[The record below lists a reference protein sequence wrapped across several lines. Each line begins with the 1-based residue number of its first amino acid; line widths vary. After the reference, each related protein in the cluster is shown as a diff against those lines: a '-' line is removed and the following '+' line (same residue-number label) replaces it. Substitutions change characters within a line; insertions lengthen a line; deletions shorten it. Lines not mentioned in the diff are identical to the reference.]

1 MTLRGLEATFLPGE
15 PPRAGQLALWRATGT
30 TGRTDRSAPP
40 GRTTRT
46 GGATPL
52 ATDPPPAATAQ
63 PGDGWSVRFDDVPFD
78 DAVRTMLTVLVP
90 DRTGRPRR
98 RRVEAYVLPIDRTLA
113 LLPALIA
120 DGHQH
125 LTASL
130 QAWSYALLGGL
141 RVISRG
147 RLRPVAS
154 GSGQLTVRA
163 GPLDPDDAEWLRRL
177 AEAFPTTG
185 YAVPAGAR
193 GSALTAPGV
202 LIRSAWDALADAL
215 ASGDGPP
222 AAAAPVGRW
231 LADVDRELRTAVRLV
246 LRIVAPEATAVPG
259 DADGA
264 FAVVPQLR
272 AVADP
277 GLVLD
282 VDQLWQASD
291 DVLARFGT
299 EVEQD
304 LLIALRRAA
313 RVFPPLA
320 GALAGQTP
328 GRLPLTDDDLDVL
341 LGAGTGELTAAGVE
355 VLWPAELLRQ
365 GPTLT
370 AGTRRPAAVA
380 AAGLTMD
387 EVLDFQWQAT
397 VDGQRLSD
405 AEVDALAEAKRPLVR
420 MRGRWIRLD
429 PGQLRRL
436 RSRRGRLDAVR
447 ALAAALTGTLDVA
460 GETVEFRPDPALAA
474 AAETLRRTGSAVTEA
489 VEPPGLA
496 ATLRPYQR
504 RGLAWLAG
512 MCDSGLGGCLA
523 DDMGLG
529 KTIQIIALHLHRGPL
544 RHGPTLVVCPTSLLG
559 NWARE
564 LDRFAPRVPVRRY
577 AGPGHDLSD
586 VDCSGVV
593 LVSYGMLR
601 RHTAALAGLRWGLVV
616 ADEAQQIK
624 NPLSATAH
632 SLRAVP
638 AVARLALTGT
648 PVENRLS
655 DLWSILD
662 WTTPGLLGTRA
673 EFRARI
679 AVPVERYA
687 DPDATERFGRLV
699 RPFLLRRRKIDPG
712 IVPELPAKTETD
724 RLVPLSTEQA
734 TLYQAVVAETMA
746 DIETAEGIGRR
757 GLVLKLL
764 TALKQ
769 ICNHPAQYLG
779 QSEPLAGRS
788 GKLTALDGLL
798 DVILAEGE
806 SVLVF
811 SQYVGLCRLLERHLS
826 SRGVPTLLVHGG
838 VPEKTRQA
846 RVAEFQAGTVPVFLL
861 SLKAAGTGLNLTRAS
876 HVVHYD
882 RWWNPA
888 VEDQATDRAHRIG
901 QERPVQVHRLVA
913 EHTVE
918 DRIARLIADK
928 RRLAD
933 AVTGAGERWL
943 TELSDT
949 ELADLVTLGSGGTGG
964 SDD

>member
-1 MTLRGLEATFLPGE
+1 MTLRDLEATFLPGE
-15 PPRAGQLALWRATGT
+15 PPRVGQLALWRSTGT
-30 TGRTDRSAPP
+30 TRRADRSAPP
-40 GRTTRT
+40 RSTART
-46 GGATPL
+46 GGAAPL
-52 ATDPPPAATAQ
+52 APDPPPPAATAQ
-63 PGDGWSVRFDDVPFD
+63 PADGCSAST
-78 DAVRTMLTVLVP
+78 DAVPTDEWSALFADAPRSTLTVLLP

-98 RRVEAYVLPIDRTLA
+98 RRVAAYTLSLHRALA
-113 LLPALIA
+113 LLPALA
-120 DGHQH
+120 AEEH
-125 LTASL
+125 LTGSL
-130 QAWSYALLGGL
+130 RAWSFALQGGL
-141 RVISRG
+141 RVISSG
-147 RLRPVAS
+147 RLWPVAS
-154 GSGQLTVRA
+154 VSGQLIVRA

-177 AEAFPTTG
+177 AEAFPATG
-185 YAVPAGAR
+185 YALASAR
-193 GSALTAPGV
+193 GTGLAAPEV
-202 LIRSAWDALADAL
+202 LIRSAWDGMADAL
-215 ASGDGPP
+215 TAGEGPP
-222 AAAAPVGRW
+222 APAAPAGRW
-231 LADVDRELRTAVRLV
+231 LADVDRELRSAVRLV
-246 LRIVAPEATAVPG
+246 LRIVAPE

-264 FAVVPQLR
+264 FAAVPQLR
-272 AVADP
+272 SVSDP

-282 VDQLWQASD
+282 VDQLWQASE

-299 EVEQD
+299 DAEQD

-313 RVFPPLA
+313 RVFPPLTD
-320 GALAGQTP
+320 ALAGQTP
-328 GRLPLTDDDLDVL
+328 QRLPLTDDELDVL
-341 LGAGTGELTAAGVE
+341 LGAGTGELSAAGVE
-355 VLWPAELLRQ
+355 VLWPAELLRH

-370 AGTRRPAAVA
+370 AGTRRPATVA
-380 AAGLTMD
+380 ANGITVD

-397 VDGQRLSD
+397 VDGQPLTD

-420 MRGRWIRLD
+420 MRGRWVRLD

-436 RSRRGRLDAVR
+436 RSHRGRLDPVQ
-447 ALAAALTGTLDVA
+447 ALAATLTGTVEVA
-460 GETVEFRPDPALAA
+460 GETVEFRPDPALAE
-474 AAETLRRTGSAVTEA
+474 AAETLRRNGSAVTEA
-489 VEPPGLA
+489 AEPAGLTV
-496 ATLRPYQR
+496 TLRPYQR

-529 KTIQIIALHLHRGPL
+529 KTVQIIALHLRREPS

-564 LDRFAPRVPVRRY
+564 LDRFAPHVPVERFT
-577 AGPGHDLSD
+577 GPDHDLSE
-586 VDCSGVV
+586 VDCSAVV

-601 RHTAALAGLRWGLVV
+601 RHTAALAAAHWGLVV
-616 ADEAQQIK
+616 ADEAQQVK
-624 NPLSATAH
+624 NPLSATARA
-632 SLRAVP
+632 LRTVP
-638 AVARLALTGT
+638 AAARIALTGT

-662 WTTPGLLGTRA
+662 WTTPGLLGTQTD
-673 EFRARI
+673 FRRRI

-687 DPDATERFGRLV
+687 DPDATERFSRLV
-699 RPFLLRRRKIDPG
+699 RPFLLRRRKVDPG

-746 DIETAEGIGRR
+746 DIESAEGIGRR

-779 QSEPLAGRS
+779 QTGPLAGRS

-811 SQYVGLCRLLERHLS
+811 SQYVGLCRLLERHLA

-846 RVAEFQAGTVPVFLL
+846 RVAAFQAGEVPVFLL

-901 QERPVQVHRLVA
+901 QDRPVQVHRLVA

-918 DRIARLIADK
+918 DRIAQLIADK

-933 AVTGAGERWL
+933 TVTGAGERWL
-943 TELSDT
+943 TELSDAD
-949 ELADLVTLGSGGTGG
+949 LADLVALGTGSGGE